1 MAGLFD
7 YEFQLEKI
15 NKHQPPL
22 QKLNKIID
30 WEMFR
35 ETIEEA
41 FVKEDRKSNAG
52 RKPYDK
58 LLMFKILILQ
68 RYYNLSDE
76 QTEFQIKDRLSF
88 LDFLKLQI
96 GDDVPDEKTIWLFKE
111 QLKEKNLSKKLFE
124 LFTSKLI
131 SNGIVAKEGTIV
143 DASFVNVPKQR
154 NTRDENSDIK
164 KGAIPLEFGKRDKNG
179 NQPKLVQKD
188 CDARWTKKNGQKEYG
203 YKDHVASDQ
212 KTKLITNYEVT
223 PASIHDSQV
232 IKDLIDEDDNT
243 LYADSAYKSE
253 ETEQYLKSKNV
264 KSKVIKRAYRNKPLT
279 NTEHKENYK
288 HSKTRVRVEHIFGT
302 LTSQMNNALNLTS
315 IGIDRIKSIIG
326 LVNLTYNLVRYEQLV
341 RLKNVKIV

>member
-22 QKLNKIID
+22 QKLNKTID

-76 QTEFQIKDRLSF
+76 QTEFQIKDRFSF
-88 LDFLKLQI
+88 LQFLGLQI
-96 GDDVPDEKTIWLFKE
+96 GDNVPDEKTIWLFKE
-111 QLKEKNLSKKLFE
+111 QLKEKGLSKKLFE
-124 LFTSKLI
+124 LFTAKLI

-154 NTRDENSDIK
+154 NTRDENRQIK
-164 KGAIPLEFGKRDKNG
+164 ENEVPQSFENNPHKKA
-179 NQPKLVQKD
+179 QKD
-188 CDARWTKKNGQKEYG
+188 CDARWTTKGGQREYG
-203 YKDHVASDQ
+203 YKDHIASDQ
-212 KTKLITNYEVT
+212 KTKIITKYEVT
-223 PASIHDSQV
+223 PASTHDSQV
-232 IKDLIDEDDNT
+232 IKELIDENDKVAH
-243 LYADSAYKSE
+243 ADSAYKSE
-253 ETEQYLKSKNV
+253 ETEQYLKEKNV
-264 KSKVIKRAYRNKPLT
+264 KSKIIKRAYRNKPLT

-315 IGIDRIKSIIG
+315 IGINRIKSSIG
-326 LVNLTYNLVRYEQLV
+326 LMNLTYNLVRYEQLV
-341 RLKNVKIV
+341 RLKKVKIV

>member
-22 QKLNKIID
+22 QKLNKIIN

-35 ETIEEA
+35 DAIEEA
-41 FVKEDRKSNAG
+41 FVKENRKSNAG

-88 LDFLKLQI
+88 LDFLGLQI

-111 QLKEKNLSKKLFE
+111 QLKEKDLSRKLFE
-124 LFTSKLI
+124 LFTTKLI

-154 NTRDENSDIK
+154 NTRDENKQIK
-164 KGAIPLEFGKRDKNG
+164 ENKVPQSFEDNPHKKS
-179 NQPKLVQKD
+179 QKD
-188 CDARWTKKNGQKEYG
+188 CDARWTTKGGQREYG
-203 YKDHVASDQ
+203 YKDHVATDQ
-212 KTKLITNYEVT
+212 KTKIITKYEVT
-223 PASIHDSQV
+223 PASTHDSQV
-232 IKDLIDEDDNT
+232 IKELIDEDDKVIH
-243 LYADSAYKSE
+243 ADSAYKSE
-253 ETEQYLKSKNV
+253 ETEQYFKEKNV
-264 KSKVIKRAYRNKPLT
+264 KSKIIKRAYRNKPLT
-279 NTEHKENYK
+279 NAEHKENYK

-302 LTSQMNNALNLTS
+302 LTSQMNNALGLTS
-315 IGIDRIKSIIG
+315 IGIDRIKSTIG
-326 LVNLTYNLVRYEQLV
+326 LLNLTYNLVRYEQMV
-341 RLKNVKIV
+341 RLQKVKIV

>member
-30 WEMFR
+30 GEILR
-35 ETIEEA
+35 ETIQSALE
-41 FVKEDRKSNAG
+41 KENRKSNAG

-88 LDFLKLQI
+88 LDFLGLQI

-111 QLKEKNLSKKLFE
+111 QLKKKDLTKKLFE

-131 SNGIVAKEGTIV
+131 SNVIVAKEGTIV

-154 NTRDENSDIK
+154 NTRDENKQIK
-164 KGAIPLEFGKRDKNG
+164 DGETPQSFEDNPNKKA
-179 NQPKLVQKD
+179 QKD
-188 CDARWTKKNGQKEYG
+188 CDARWTIKNGQKEYG
-203 YKDHVASDQ
+203 YKDHIASDQ
-212 KTKLITNYEVT
+212 KTKIITKYEVT
-223 PASIHDSQV
+223 PASTHDSQV
-232 IKDLIDEDDNT
+232 IKDLIDEDDKVVH
-243 LYADSAYKSE
+243 ADSAYKSE
-253 ETEQYLKSKNV
+253 EIEEYLKEINV
-264 KSKVIKRAYRNKPLT
+264 KSKIIKRAYRNKPLS

-302 LTSQMNNALNLTS
+302 LTSQMNNALHLLS
-315 IGIDRIKSIIG
+315 IGIDRIKSTIG

-341 RLKNVKIV
+341 RLKNVKLI

>member
-30 WEMFR
+30 WEIFR
-35 ETIEEA
+35 ETIESA
-41 FVKEDRKSNAG
+41 LKKEDRKSNAG

-88 LDFLKLQI
+88 LDFLGLQI
-96 GDDVPDEKTIWLFKE
+96 GDDIPDEKTIWLFKE
-111 QLKEKNLSKKLFE
+111 QLKEKDLSKKLFE
-124 LFTSKLI
+124 LFTTKLI
-131 SNGIVAKEGTIV
+131 DNGIVAREGTIV

-154 NTRDENSDIK
+154 NSKEENKQIKNDEIPKSFEDNPNK
-164 KGAIPLEFGKRDKNG
+164 KA
-179 NQPKLVQKD
+179 QKD
-188 CDARWTKKNGQKEYG
+188 CDARWTTKGGQREYG
-203 YKDHVASDQ
+203 YKDHIASDQ
-212 KTKLITNYEVT
+212 KTKIITKYEVT
-223 PASIHDSQV
+223 PSSTHDSQV
-232 IKDLIDEDDNT
+232 IKDLIDKNDKVAH
-243 LYADSAYKSE
+243 ADSAYKSQ
-253 ETEQYLKSKNV
+253 ETEEYLKQINV
-264 KSKVIKRAYRNKPLT
+264 KSKIIKRAYRNKPLT
-279 NTEHKENYK
+279 NAEHKENYK

-315 IGIDRIKSIIG
+315 IGIDRIKSTIG
-326 LVNLTYNLVRYEQLV
+326 LMNLTYNLVRYEQMV
-341 RLKNVKIV
+341 RLQKVKLI